1 MTRTMTWM
9 GLLVALALAVGQV
22 SFVQAAPLQQ
32 VPTTD
37 ITIME
42 ITPTYDTTTPTL
54 VNGYDVTYSYQG
66 GFTET
71 VHLTI
76 QEAYDWGLLQT
87 DPTTGNTYY
96 IDPTTGNPVP
106 IVSAGDM
113 IPVST
118 DIVGTD
124 PCAAPAGGG
133 QAVGEALAGAFCGSQ
148 GVSYDTIMGWQ
159 TSGYGFG
166 VIAQALF
173 MAQALGADPTLAA
186 TILAAKTS
194 GDYSALEA
202 ALQGMGY
209 DTSTVKNWNWGQ
221 VKKLVM
227 SDAVKSMTNLGAVMS
242 GRQGPFVPPL
252 APASVTTTTT
262 TTTVTTDTSTKPGN
276 GKGKAKG
283 QNGGGN
289 GNNGNGNGNNGNNG
303 KANGKNKGN

>member
-1 MTRTMTWM
+1 
-9 GLLVALALAVGQV
+9 
-22 SFVQAAPLQQ
+22 
-32 VPTTD
+32 
-37 ITIME
+37 
-42 ITPTYDTTTPTL
+42 
-54 VNGYDVTYSYQG
+54 
-66 GFTET
+66 
-71 VHLTI
+71 
-76 QEAYDWGLLQT
+76 
-87 DPTTGNTYY
+87 
-96 IDPTTGNPVP
+96 
-106 IVSAGDM
+106 
-113 IPVST
+113 
-118 DIVGTD
+118 
-124 PCAAPAGGG
+124 
-133 QAVGEALAGAFCGSQ
+133 
-148 GVSYDTIMGWQ
+148 
-159 TSGYGFG
+159 
-166 VIAQALF
+166 